1 MRCRVCSISSTL
13 LGPQSLFAQHRVLL
27 SFKVYWFPSMTTAR
41 ALVSSTIICPWKTE
55 MVSCF
60 SLYSICRSHYSQSDL
75 LKTENVFSGFPRL
88 LNLMGNWVIID
99 PHSVPFAG
107 APLSLEDYAYLPL
120 LLFVSWGRNPE
131 ESLTKVG
138 RPLLTLGTV
147 EVLTL
152 RSCHQASCNLSAV
165 VQISSWCQWRFLLWQ
180 RRFFVSTFL
189 SNLRAGNWPYNLNSL
204 MDLTRVTAFQFV

>member
-107 APLSLEDYAYLPL
+107 APLSLEDYADLPL
-120 LLFVSWGRNPE
+120 LLFVSWGR
-131 ESLTKVG
+131 ESWRKPHKSWETPPNTGHRGGFNSQKL
-138 RPLLTLGTV
+138 PPSLLQFVSCGSDFLLVSV
-147 EVLTL
+147 EV
-152 RSCHQASCNLSAV
+152 SALAKEILCIHIS
-165 VQISSWCQWRFLLWQ
+165 VQPEGW
-180 RRFFVSTFL
+180 
-189 SNLRAGNWPYNLNSL
+189 
-204 MDLTRVTAFQFV
+204 

>member
-1 MRCRVCSISSTL
+1 MRCWVCSISSTL

-107 APLSLEDYAYLPL
+107 APLSLEDYIALPL
-120 LLFVSWGRNPE
+120 LLSVKEKDLWT
-131 ESLTKVG
+131 TKAMWAHTLEPVHDL
-138 RPLLTLGTV
+138 PFLFLLMWHWQPPDGD
-147 EVLTL
+147 
-152 RSCHQASCNLSAV
+152 CLSAW
-165 VQISSWCQWRFLLWQ
+165 VQRGGWHEQSHASR
-180 RRFFVSTFL
+180 
-189 SNLRAGNWPYNLNSL
+189 
-204 MDLTRVTAFQFV
+204 